1 MTNKKSVISKNLLIK
16 KYQIKEVKVIKKL
29 WPLLKLYPRAM
40 LTVVILS
47 ILSSFFEG
55 LGISLF
61 IPLLQSV
68 VQTSSSVASSN
79 FFVDFLNRIFI
90 NVSTNNRFVII
101 SVCILGSIIFKSCL
115 FYGNSVLF
123 GWLNARIGHRL
134 RSGIFQQFLDVS
146 YSFLENNESGKLMNT
161 LASETWRTGQ
171 ALSTLIGLIITSFTV
186 AIYTILLLLISW
198 QLTLLVFILIM
209 LVSLGIRLVTRPVK
223 HLGARAV
230 EANSAL
236 AKQMWEGYA
245 GMKVIRA
252 FGREAYEQKL
262 FDAASNKVANTFLK
276 LDIIS
281 GMVQPISE
289 VFSAVILVL
298 VLVVALLQ
306 DRNSLPNL
314 LTFIFILY
322 RLQPRVHQ
330 LDSAR
335 ISLLALASS
344 VDEVM
349 SLLDCSDKPYIRS
362 GCIPFKSLAK
372 GIYFE
377 SVSFRYNPQD
387 KLAIQDISICIPRG
401 KTTAIVGP
409 SGAGKSTIIGL
420 ICRFY
425 DPCSGEIYIDSCP
438 LKELNLTDWRNQIAI
453 VSQDVYMF
461 STTVLDNI
469 AYGRLD
475 ATKKEIIAAAKLA
488 NAHEFVS
495 QLPQGYDTKVGDRG
509 IRLSGGQRQ
518 RIALARAIVRNP
530 EILILDEATNALD
543 SIAEHLIQE
552 ALNTLSQDRTVI
564 VIAHRLSTIEQAD
577 QIVVLDEGRV
587 MEQGNLQ
594 QLLEINGLFAQL
606 YHLQYRNA
614 RN

>member
-1 MTNKKSVISKNLLIK
+1 MSKKLQIPEIKLIK
-16 KYQIKEVKVIKKL
+16 RL
-29 WPLLKLYPRAM
+29 LPLLKNYPMAIVI
-40 LTVVILS
+40 VVILG

-90 NVSTNNRFVII
+90 HVSTNNRFII
-101 SVCILGSIIFKSCL
+101 ITLCILGSIFFKNCL
-115 FYGNSVLF
+115 VYGNSILF
-123 GWLNARIGHRL
+123 AWLNAQIRHRL
-134 RSGIFQQFLDVS
+134 RSGIFQQLLTLS
-146 YSFLENNESGKLMNT
+146 YSFLEKNESSELMNT

-171 ALSTLIGLIITSFTV
+171 ALSTLIGIIITNCTV
-186 AIYTILLLLISW
+186 VVYTIILLLISW
-198 QLTLLVFILIM
+198 QLTLLVSVLII
-209 LVSLGIRLVTRPVK
+209 LVSLGIRFVTRQVK
-223 HLGARAV
+223 HLGEQAV

-236 AKQMWEGYA
+236 AKRMWEGYS

-252 FGREAYEQKL
+252 FGREAYEQEL
-262 FDAASNKVANTFLK
+262 FDTASNKVVNTFFK
-276 LDIIS
+276 LDIVS
-281 GMVQPISE
+281 GIVEPISE
-289 VFSAVILVL
+289 ILSAVILMLIL
-298 VLVVALLQ
+298 VIALLI
-306 DRNSLPNL
+306 DRNALPNL

-322 RLQPRVHQ
+322 RLQPRVQQ
-330 LDSAR
+330 LDSSR
-335 ISLLALASS
+335 VSLLALSSS

-349 SLLDCSDKPYIRS
+349 SLLESSDKPYIHS
-362 GCIPFKSLAK
+362 GSIPFKSLEQ

-377 SVSFRYNPQD
+377 SVEFRYNPQD

-425 DPCSGEIYIDSCP
+425 DTSSGEIYIDNFP
-438 LKELNLTDWRNQIAI
+438 IKELNLTDWRNQIAI
-453 VSQDVYMF
+453 VSQDIYMF
-461 STTVLDNI
+461 STTVLENI

-488 NAHEFVS
+488 NAHEFIS

-543 SIAEHLIQE
+543 SIAEHLIQD

-594 QLLEINGLFAQL
+594 QLLKINGLFAQL

-614 RN
+614 SN